1 VKSIR
6 DILNWST
13 EYLEGCHIN
22 DAHLDS
28 EILLTYILN
37 KNRTFLYINSDRTI
51 LSEEFKRFKEY
62 VERRGRREPLSY
74 ITGEKEFWSLKFKV
88 TRDALIPRPDTEV
101 LVQTVL
107 EMIRSKM
114 THTQDGCP
122 NVRSQKLKILNLK
135 SEIVNPINILD
146 IGTGCGNIAI
156 SIAVECPES
165 YIFALD
171 KSDAVLS
178 VARENAITHN
188 VAERISF
195 IQGDLLDLESKNSG
209 SQITN
214 IKLYDIIVS
223 NPPYIPS
230 DDIGGLMPEVKD
242 WEPRSAIDGGK
253 DGLEIIRNIVNY
265 APLALK
271 SGGFIAMEIGF
282 GMAKDVRSILL
293 EKGNFYDI
301 RFERDLSGVE
311 RVVVAWKK

>member
-1 VKSIR
+1 MKSIR

-13 EYLEGCHIN
+13 EYLEVCHID
-22 DAHLDS
+22 DARLDS

-51 LSEEFKRFKEY
+51 LPEEFKRFKEY

-88 TRDALIPRPDTEV
+88 TRDTLIPRPDTEV
-101 LVQTVL
+101 VVQTVL
-107 EMIRSKM
+107 NIISNFKFQISNSL
-114 THTQDGCP
+114 H
-122 NVRSQKLKILNLK
+122 
-135 SEIVNPINILD
+135 ILD

-171 KSDAVLS
+171 KSDAILS

-195 IQGDLLDLESKNSG
+195 IQGDLLDLESKNSS

-230 DDIGGLMPEVKD
+230 DDIVGLMPEVKD

-265 APLALK
+265 APLFLK
-271 SGGFIAMEIGF
+271 PAPAGLKQGSGGFIAMEIGF